1 MFTNDSVKILSATSV
16 FDPTKFPAEERQI
29 LTYGLEEIRILADFY
44 GNDATVEYD
53 GTVFTS
59 YPLINRDELLSEWK
73 TFRRALVQEKKSIM
87 LRNPRPT
94 LQDIQ
99 SMQEHEA
106 YKSIFP
112 QMFCLINVLL
122 SIPMST
128 ATVERSFSQMKLVQN
143 RLRNRLSDVSLAILM
158 RIAIEGPELT
168 DIDFEEILNIFKL
181 QNRRIRL

>member
-1 MFTNDSVKILSATSV
+1 M
-16 FDPTKFPAEERQI
+16 
-29 LTYGLEEIRILADFY
+29 
-44 GNDATVEYD
+44 EYD

-59 YPLINRDELLSEWK
+59 SPLEYDGTVFTSSPLEYDGTVFTSSPLINRDELLSEWK

-94 LQDIQ
+94 LQDILQ

-106 YKSIFP
+106 YKNIFP

-128 ATVERSFSQMKLVQN
+128 ATVDRSFSQMKLVKN
-143 RLRNRLSDVSLAILM
+143 RL
-158 RIAIEGPELT
+158 
-168 DIDFEEILNIFKL
+168 IDFLMFP
-181 QNRRIRL
+181 

>member
-1 MFTNDSVKILSATSV
+1 MREEHDVVVDAQIHESRSRSARIITIQQYRDRVAIPYLDSLLDNINRRFTNDSVKILSATSV

-59 YPLINRDELLSEWK
+59 SPLINRDELLSEWK
-73 TFRRALVQEKKSIM
+73 TFRRALVQEKKPIM

-94 LQDIQ
+94 LQDILQ

-106 YKSIFP
+106 YKSIFSS
-112 QMFCLINVLL
+112 NVLPDKRTTFH
-122 SIPMST
+122 SS
-128 ATVERSFSQMKLVQN
+128 EHCHS
-143 RLRNRLSDVSLAILM
+143 
-158 RIAIEGPELT
+158 
-168 DIDFEEILNIFKL
+168 
-181 QNRRIRL
+181 